1 MANAIASLVEDS
13 QLKENYIIPKV
24 NDPRILPVVTQ
35 TLKDAILR
43 HIKKDSRS
51 LTAINIFEIL
61 YI

>member
-1 MANAIASLVEDS
+1 VANAIASLVEDS

-43 HIKKDSRS
+43 HIKKDSSS
-51 LTAINIFEIL
+51 LIVNG
-61 YI
+61 